1 MVLPLTRSL
10 AAHQVRRTFTHQTW
24 VSGDASLVIFYKFIP
39 IPIPLVYCST
49 PPSLGPP
56 RTRIAFAEK
65 CAHGL
70 LISAGV
76 LTGGQ
81 PLHSLLSILSRS
93 LACILRFNS
102 VNITDLCQ
110 VYSPLYPL
118 GAPLALLTFSS
129 VSIKSMHSF

>member
-24 VSGDASLVIFYKFIP
+24 VSG
-39 IPIPLVYCST
+39 
-49 PPSLGPP
+49 PP

-76 LTGGQ
+76 LTG
-81 PLHSLLSILSRS
+81 PMYILAHIEDYKKR
-93 LACILRFNS
+93 
-102 VNITDLCQ
+102 D
-110 VYSPLYPL
+110 
-118 GAPLALLTFSS
+118 
-129 VSIKSMHSF
+129 